1 MMGPGMRGPSGFIFI
16 EMQQMMSESIAEL
29 SGKPVDEISA
39 DLKTH
44 SMRALLMKYEINLDK
59 LHETMKPKVEA
70 FIYKAV
76 EEGRITYQEKKFMLN
91 HPRLR

>member
-1 MMGPGMRGPSGFIFI
+1 MMGPGMRGPGGFIFI
-16 EMQQMMSESIAEL
+16 EMQKMMSESIAEL
-29 SGKPVDEISA
+29 SGKSVYEISA

-70 FIYKAV
+70 FTNKAAKDR
-76 EEGRITYQEKKFMLN
+76 RIIQQEKEFMSN
-91 HPRLR
+91 HPRMR